1 MAHIALLGMQL
12 LWLPFKGH
20 SWGPR
25 DRKGAVGQGEMVK
38 GAYLVIKLYVKL
50 PSAQ

>member
-1 MAHIALLGMQL
+1 MVHVALLGMQL
-12 LWLPFKGH
+12 LWLPFKWH

-25 DRKGAVGQGEMVK
+25 DRKEAVGEGEVVM

-50 PSAQ
+50 P

>member
-1 MAHIALLGMQL
+1 MILAFLHII
-12 LWLPFKGH
+12 WYD
-20 SWGPR
+20 R